1 MGEIL
6 RALYR
11 TILNLPFLVIIFSY
25 KVMLHLMIQLGGY
38 HKPKRFTNLKFLFI
52 YCHKSRVFFFLV
64 GGGGVRA
71 GVGVW
76 FGGVV
81 FALSNKSSS
90 VFQCPYLS
98 RVLTEKLE

>member
-1 MGEIL
+1 M
-6 RALYR
+6 
-11 TILNLPFLVIIFSY
+11 
-25 KVMLHLMIQLGGY
+25 
-38 HKPKRFTNLKFLFI
+38 
-52 YCHKSRVFFFLV
+52 
-64 GGGGVRA
+64 RA

-81 FALSNKSSS
+81 FALSNKSLS